1 MKKIRKNLEY
11 YLSLP
16 YSIDIYKD
24 LSDENPGWVAKVKE
38 LPGCITQ
45 ADSFEELEEMI
56 FDALRSW
63 IEVAL
68 EDGIPVPEPR
78 GEEDYSGKFVVR
90 LPKSL
95 HRELVEASQED
106 NVSLNTFVINILAK
120 AVGFRT
126 KTFDRKIKNQ
136 IYSTERKPQWNQI
149 IAEKRDVDT

>member
-1 MKKIRKNLEY
+1 MKKIRNHLEY
-11 YLSLP
+11 YLGLP
-16 YSIDIYKD
+16 YSIEIYRD
-24 LSDENPGWVAKVKE
+24 HSDENPGWVAKVKE

-56 FDALRSW
+56 YDAMRSW

-78 GEEDYSGKFVVR
+78 GEENFSGKFVVR

-120 AVGFRT
+120 AMGFRT
-126 KTFDRKIKNQ
+126 KTFDRKIKNT
-136 IYSTERKPQWNQI
+136 IYGTERKPQWNQI
-149 IAEKRDVDT
+149 LAEKGDADT